1 MILRRKDEEAPKD
14 DAATAKVCGVLR
26 QAKDARKV
34 ICEQVQLQSAEDTTS
49 RTYLRAHDAAR
60 RTKIYC
66 FGEWVDRAG
75 KARKLNVPE
84 AIESGALEAPKSI
97 ASRAKV
103 EDS

>member
-1 MILRRKDEEAPKD
+1 MRK
-14 DAATAKVCGVLR
+14 
-26 QAKDARKV
+26 AKDARKV
-34 ICEQVQLQSAEDTTS
+34 IYEQVQRQSAEDTAS
-49 RTYLRAHDAAR
+49 RTYLGAHDTAR

-75 KARKLNVPE
+75 KARKLNALE

-97 ASRAKV
+97 ASRAKD